1 MKWYD
6 EAVFYHI
13 YPLGLCGC
21 KKENTGESEQH
32 FDKITAWTEHAAKI
46 GCTAVYIGPLF
57 ESEGHGYE
65 TRDYKKV
72 DCRLGTNEDF
82 KKYVS
87 YCHENGMHVIVDGV
101 FNHVGRTFAA
111 FQDLLKNRENSAY
124 RDWFCNVNF
133 GGNNEYNDGLTY
145 ENWGGYNLLVKLN
158 QRNPEVKAYLF
169 DAIKFWV
176 DEFDIDGIRLDA
188 ADVLDFDF
196 MRELRSFTAGLK
208 EDFWLMGE
216 VIHGDYSRW
225 ANGDMLD
232 SVTNYEL
239 HKGLYSGHNDHNYFE
254 IAHSVKRLLGI
265 CGDTRLYTF
274 VDNHDVE
281 RIYSKVN
288 NKEHLY
294 NIYILLYTLYGIPSV
309 YYGSEFAIE
318 GKKEQ
323 GSDWNLRPSLELDDF
338 KDAYENNKITKL
350 CMQLGRLK
358 KDYEVLSAGKYE
370 ELLLTNR
377 QFAYSRSCD
386 GKNIIIAL
394 NNDDSEAVLTINPHM
409 DCKQAD
415 IILEGSDTEKNG
427 SVSCNIENGNIVVK
441 LPANYGTIINLS

>member
-6 EAVFYHI
+6 KAVFYHI

-21 KKENTGESEQH
+21 KKENNGEKEQH
-32 FDKITAWTEHAAKI
+32 FDKLTQWSDHAAEL
-46 GCTAVYIGPLF
+46 GFTAIYIGPLF

-65 TRDYKKV
+65 TRDYKQV
-72 DCRLGTNEDF
+72 DCRLGTNDDF
-82 KKYVS
+82 KKYVAH
-87 YCHENGMHVIVDGV
+87 CHEKGMHIIVDGV
-101 FNHVGRTFAA
+101 FNHVGRTFPA

-124 RDWFCNVNF
+124 KDWFCNVNF
-133 GGNNEYNDGLTY
+133 GGNNEYNDGLSY

-158 QRNPEVKAYLF
+158 QRNPEVKSYLF
-169 DAIKFWV
+169 EAIKFWI

-196 MRELRSFTAGLK
+196 MRELRGFTSGLK

-281 RIYSKVN
+281 RIASQLED
-288 NKEHLY
+288 KEHLPL
-294 NIYILLYTLYGIPSV
+294 IYAMEFAMPGVPGV
-309 YYGSEFAIE
+309 YYGSEWGME

-323 GSDWNLRPSLELDDF
+323 GSDDSLRPRIHKEDLVENELTDYI
-338 KDAYENNKITKL
+338 AKL
-350 CMQLGRLK
+350 AKVR
-358 KDYEVLSAGKYE
+358 
-370 ELLLTNR
+370 
-377 QFAYSRSCD
+377 
-386 GKNIIIAL
+386 
-394 NNDDSEAVLTINPHM
+394 
-409 DCKQAD
+409 
-415 IILEGSDTEKNG
+415 EGSPALKYGDYLQLAIAPDVLVFQRRTNEDRIIFAMNCGDNEFTAHFDAQAGCGTDLITGESVDFGGGLVIKGKTAMIIRTEE
-427 SVSCNIENGNIVVK
+427 VS
-441 LPANYGTIINLS
+441 LP

>member
-1 MKWYD
+1 M
-6 EAVFYHI
+6 
-13 YPLGLCGC
+13 
-21 KKENTGESEQH
+21 
-32 FDKITAWTEHAAKI
+32 
-46 GCTAVYIGPLF
+46 
-57 ESEGHGYE
+57 
-65 TRDYKKV
+65 
-72 DCRLGTNEDF
+72 
-82 KKYVS
+82 
-87 YCHENGMHVIVDGV
+87 
-101 FNHVGRTFAA
+101 
-111 FQDLLKNRENSAY
+111 
-124 RDWFCNVNF
+124 NF
-133 GGNNEYNDGLTY
+133 GGNNEYNDGLSY

-158 QRNPEVKAYLF
+158 QRNPEVKSYLF
-169 DAIKFWV
+169 EAIKFWI

-196 MRELRSFTAGLK
+196 MRELRGFTSGLK

-294 NIYILLYTLYGIPSV
+294 NIYILLYTLYGIHRYIMARSLLLRERKKTV
-309 YYGSEFAIE
+309 LTGICVHALNLMILRVHMKIMRITALCAKL
-318 GKKEQ
+318 GK
-323 GSDWNLRPSLELDDF
+323 
-338 KDAYENNKITKL
+338 
-350 CMQLGRLK
+350 LK

-377 QFAYSRSCD
+377 QFAYSRSID
-386 GKNIIIAL
+386 KKTVIVAL
-394 NNDDSEAVLTINPHM
+394 NNDDNEAVLTINPRTECM
-409 DCKQAD
+409 GAK
-415 IILEGSDTEKNG
+415 IILDGSNKAKNEE
-427 SVSCNIENGNIVVK
+427 VEAKAENGNIIVK
-441 LPANYGTIINLS
+441 LPANYGTIIELS